1 MRRLRFSDRY
11 LVPGVSKR
19 GRTVWAGV
27 LAVVA
32 IGHVVSLVTDVLGVW
47 GWAQKY
53 LMAWLLW

>member
-1 MRRLRFSDRY
+1 M
-11 LVPGVSKR
+11 PGVSKR